1 MGIKYRAEFD
11 DINAVRWKVDI
22 DEASYSGSVNT
33 FTVATPGFT
42 ATWEGDG
49 SRVGE
54 NPIRSSKAVIH
65 WLVSNSTEETFL
77 DSLAQSSELKYNVL
91 IYRAGTL
98 WWVGTVLPDL
108 CVFENRYYPFAFD
121 LTAVDGL
128 GRLEDFNFDY
138 ATNTSNPD
146 EFTLGTIITEALK
159 PTKLDTFYGGSDVY
173 LRASCEWVDD
183 NQDTVRD
190 SLEKI
195 RARRLAFLKNSD
207 KADHSGLWEPITC
220 KEALEKVLRSMGCR
234 IEFSRGSYRIYQH
247 QNYRDTSYTEYRY
260 SKTGLTSAGY
270 LTSQSI
276 SPRSGATWQSSDLA
290 LTTGAQYT
298 YFPALRRAVVS
309 AERRR
314 AYDLGRSSFTSGI
327 RTLNI
332 DTLNTTLPQ
341 RITGRVYIQG
351 TKAISRL
358 KITWARWDT
367 ATSQYTDVVVRD
379 TASPTN
385 GPYDSNINLEWRSI
399 TPTSS
404 VSNYHFG
411 YNIPSNFLGNTSY
424 RVPIDIDITIPPT
437 ILNIGGEIRIT
448 VTAEAWDYSY
458 VNGKY
463 VAGTLAWNQIAWQGS
478 LMLEVMADTTNQEWT
493 DAAEWESLNTA
504 QADNSVAIE
513 LDNCLIDGNIQYTE
527 GVEVNTTTPTW
538 VAGTAWKRFSG
549 DTLASVALPQLLAN
563 YILAHHWRPARI
575 LRGTFFDRPSFLFDC
590 VNSPVYG
597 SDVYVWNGGSF
608 TANDARWN
616 GEWVRYQF
624 DGTAFTGSVKLPS
637 NRDTVGTTEKDI
649 KSLRQRVAEL
659 GVVAGGI
666 VSRWIDGWLN
676 QGEGQSDIGTP
687 TGGDVW
693 RPAIIFD
700 TDDGF
705 KAAIQP
711 VFVFGKSVLDIAT
724 NTTLDKEAR
733 KIFVSTSG
741 GNVTVTLPPASQFPE
756 WETLTIIKTQSA
768 HKVIIDG
775 DGTETINGSTV
786 LEMTGHYETAT
797 LVSYNANQW
806 IRI

>member
-22 DEASYSGSVNT
+22 DEASYSGSVST

-128 GRLEDFNFDY
+128 GRLADFDFDY

-146 EFTLGTIITEALK
+146 NITLGTIITEALK
-159 PTKLDTFYGGSDVY
+159 PTKLDGFYTGSDVY
-173 LRASCEWVDD
+173 LRASCEWVDSS
-183 NQDTVRD
+183 QTTTRD
-190 SLEKI
+190 ALEFT
-195 RARRLAFLKNSD
+195 RARRIAFLKNAD

-220 KEALEKVLRSMGCR
+220 KDALEKVLRSMGCR

-247 QNYRDTSYTEYRY
+247 QNYRSSSYTEFHY
-260 SKTGLTSAGY
+260 SKTGITSAGY

-276 SPRSGATWQSSDLA
+276 SPQSGATWQSSDLA

-314 AYDLGRSSFTSGI
+314 AYDLSQATFQTGI
-327 RTLNI
+327 KSANLTGVG
-332 DTLNTTLPQ
+332 TTRPA
-341 RITGRVYIQG
+341 RITGRVHIES
-351 TKAISRL
+351 TKAVSRL
-358 KITWARWDT
+358 KITWGRYNT
-367 ATSQYTDVVVRD
+367 ATSLFTHVVVFD
-379 TASPTN
+379 PAKATN
-385 GPYDSNINLEWRSI
+385 GAFDTPGALTWQSI
-399 TPTSS
+399 TPASGIS
-404 VSNYHFG
+404 AYAFG
-411 YNIPSNFLGNTSY
+411 YDIPANFLTGADG
-424 RVPIDIDITIPPT
+424 RVPVDVDIPIPGT
-437 ILNIGGEIRIT
+437 ATDLGDEIRIT
-448 VTAEAWDYSY
+448 VTAEYWDYSY
-458 VNGKY
+458 VNGKL
-463 VAGTLAWNQIAWQGS
+463 VSGTLTWNQIKWQGS
-478 LMLEVMADTTNQEWT
+478 LVLEVMADTTNQEWV
-493 DAAEWESLNTA
+493 DASEWIGTNTA
-504 QADNSVAIE
+504 QADNSVAVE
-513 LDNCLIDGNIQYTE
+513 LDNCLIDGSSQFTE
-527 GVEVNTTTPTW
+527 GVDIYTAATVW
-538 VAGTAWKRFSG
+538 QAASAWKRFDG
-549 DTLASVALPQLLAN
+549 DSLTAVPLPQLLAN
-563 YILAHHWRPARI
+563 YIVAHHWRPARI
-575 LRGTFFDRPSFLFDC
+575 LRGTFFDRPGFVFDC

-608 TANDARWN
+608 TANDARWT

-659 GVVAGGI
+659 GVVTGGI

-676 QGEGQSDIGTP
+676 QGEGQGDIGTP

-693 RPAIIFD
+693 RPAVVFD

-711 VFVFGKSVLDIAT
+711 VFVFGKSVLDISS

-786 LEMTGHYETAT
+786 LELTGHYETAT
-797 LVSYNANQW
+797 LVSYNATSW